1 MHPLEFCPRPRK
13 CGANPQALHGEAA
26 KVRTRHRPAW
36 TVASA
41 LWPLDNIHTTTA
53 SMSEDKETLIS
64 MGFAPERAD
73 WALRVKKGQGVQAAM
88 DFLLAHADDPI
99 PDPEDE
105 NEEDCE

>member
-1 MHPLEFCPRPRK
+1 
-13 CGANPQALHGEAA
+13 
-26 KVRTRHRPAW
+26 
-36 TVASA
+36 
-41 LWPLDNIHTTTA
+41 
-53 SMSEDKETLIS
+53 MSEDKDTLIA

-105 NEEDCE
+105 MEEDSE